1 MVCVLTQDQLDKLFQ
16 KVVKDLLTLSEQ
28 GKPFVMKNYILSLYN
43 KVNEK
48 TGNQALAQTYAA
60 LVPSKVSLARA
71 VSKTVKD
78 LISPAQVGEIAQVE
92 ADFEDFDKVG
102 AYLGVQPKPE
112 IVVSTPEKTEEQTFG
127 FKPINGII
135 NKFSGRPNTVWATT
149 GFEENPELAFSFGFT
164 RKLGSQT
171 DTTSESSG
179 YYLTAAKGSSVLR
192 KGVET
197 SDEQILDSV
206 VSVVTDSEGNT
217 LYFDENY
224 NLTAKENG
232 KAVFY
237 IIREE
242 NNQLQSIPE
251 IAATKNITEEQ
262 AQKLINKEKNYIKL
276 LKSYILS
283 GGTNK
288 IINRIS
294 GVSNGF
300 LDIKYNNPIAL
311 KDYASQLSGYS
322 VSVVKETTG
331 AITNTR
337 AYLKTRNE
345 RDPFIEIK
353 LNKVETLGEFLD
365 DSVKII
371 LGINTTDT
379 SGNKGK
385 AEVALRQKF
394 LKVYY
399 GNSSI
404 RINESG
410 LVYRVTKEEGKQKW
424 TPLTTEEEV
433 RDALVSYTNNKGKAV
448 PSSINI
454 YQEYSKGVTSFN
466 KTKDGYELFDDSSAD
481 KYLNFIIANSFT
493 YSQPNLQGNFN
504 PLHPYLMF
512 EPTLETKDLIK
523 DFKEKGLPQTP
534 TTEIPVTEATVSEKK
549 AETEGKKEKKKFE
562 KKQVTKKEELTDDEI
577 KESIRKKLNKLN
589 TQRDPSEQITEE
601 QVMAAKKWYENHP
614 ISKFVPFM
622 AMFDA
627 VNTENPKSVATWTEA
642 GITLFKGSNFTDLY
656 HEAFHAFSQMFM
668 SAKER
673 QKVYNDV
680 RNKSGSFDSYTG
692 KRVAFKN
699 ATDLEVEEYLAE
711 EFRKYMLSDGTKS
724 TPKTPITRSFF
735 EKLLDILKAL
745 FNIRVEEGIVN
756 YEASSS
762 LNELFNKLKVGN
774 INSVPYGYEN
784 RQFDKLDKI
793 TAVNPDLQAELDELS
808 YSLQIDLV
816 ESIDSIFSEIADEY
830 NSQESSG
837 LKYTSSIVT
846 DPKQRAAIYNKA
858 YNKLVERHQ
867 AIENDLET
875 LDSDD
880 PSYNDLITQYNALS
894 AVLNNFSTSESDTIT
909 ADDIFAAQK
918 DGKGFIA
925 YHMQQSKYLS
935 FEDKF
940 DTLYDAEE
948 SSKNSKGEYNKNSGN
963 EVSARD
969 LASKDVHYLIRSL
982 FKYDSKGQVEKN
994 FFGFNKLEDFDIAWN
1009 RIQNLLEGTR
1019 TADEIYSRL
1028 FNAASLRK
1036 DSKARMFNQ
1045 LLSKMGKPNNFSN
1058 EETPY
1063 LPQINL
1069 WTNFTNAFTLKRI
1082 PLTQVTIKINEIT
1095 VNDQSGSQKKRKKI
1109 TITTGAA
1116 SSETENIKR
1125 KWDNKFTD
1133 PSGDTTFIQRVT
1145 PGTTVAGTSRSQS
1158 SFLKTNKVLTDF
1170 SGGIHQA
1177 DPIRFLHAVGMDV
1190 SEHPTIIRALKSSKS
1205 EIGNF
1210 VDLVYDRLKYFS
1222 AAGIF
1227 INRPSDIIEI
1237 AVEGSTLTGLYKKLL
1252 TLERKFSDVYGS
1264 DMVSNARNDAQFELS
1279 LRSTV
1284 SNMIDNLNNV
1294 NNYHE
1299 LFEVDENGVA
1309 KYPEMFFLDARRNPM
1324 VKSLLILEKLFGEN
1338 FWMEGKG
1345 NKQTDETI
1353 GTAGK
1358 FRSLSLLNSSGV
1370 SLTEDDNH
1378 LLGVSS
1384 NEADEITSILQNFYS
1399 FVQYGVSEGTRH
1411 SDKSSTFLYKLNG
1424 GGTYYIPLS
1433 RFALNDDGFNAG
1445 VSRMVKYLTGEVEKI
1460 YRLQNGDEAGNAL
1473 VGDSTYK
1480 EIGSKLVAFEDILSA
1495 ETRKKVMA
1503 NISDN
1508 FEEVLAKKTSL
1519 REAIQKDIAN
1529 YLLTQ
1534 INNFKEDFAS
1544 TGAANNSDMMQVLR
1558 ERVMLDNSSIKLSNE
1573 EKDKALFDGYVIND
1587 FIHKFETTV
1596 MFYGDVAIYNHF
1608 KEEFHKR
1615 NAGVAATGTIPR
1627 TDESMLSLLNGYY
1640 KDKYVDSEMFKKMEE
1655 QGYVLTEYAKNRKRG
1670 RTMNSAIMEDPKLKS
1685 VYFDE
1690 YVKIAKEREKDRLGR
1705 KLTKEEEERVEKAFK
1720 EYSSMKVGDAQGYIT
1735 FDAYRA
1741 LLLSLGKWS
1750 QYQEGM
1756 YNKIIAGEDISSVE
1770 VAQFFPVKKMQYWG
1784 PLATES
1790 GLPLMAF
1797 HKFSLM
1803 PLIPSLIKGSQLEKL
1818 HNKMVS
1824 QGIDYATFVSGSKIN
1839 TVTKNGKADKFYNEK
1854 TDPSSGVAFEKPDYT
1869 FTRNE
1874 IFLDY
1879 FKDQLEIADTYK
1891 GSVIFSTQLRKLI
1904 EEGLYENG
1912 KPRSYKGTKEQFD
1925 ALSEKEKLKYTEYA
1939 KVMNYEKLV
1948 SKYTNYKIKELLKET
1963 DITYDPATD
1972 TYKLN
1977 EKLINFVRKELTRQD
1992 LAEHEIDFIK
2002 YDAAA
2007 NNLIYDLSIHPSAEK
2022 IEKLLSTLIY
2032 KRLIRQKVKGEAL
2045 IQVSGAGFE
2054 ASGLRSATAEEI
2066 ERYGTNGLS
2075 FYKPDIIN
2083 FNDKYKGY
2091 KKSALQD
2098 AYNTLK
2104 SKQPAST
2111 YWTDRYRNALTTEL
2125 AYLDAKIKGL
2135 KPEITEIVN
2144 PTSAMQV
2151 KIALQGDFKKLLK
2164 DPEVIAMAKA
2174 RGISNL
2180 DALNLVIKDEAWL
2193 AKNKQM
2199 ITIAGVRIPV
2209 QGLNSME
2216 FMQIAEFLPENAGNM
2231 VILPAEIVAKSG
2243 SDFDIDKL
2251 SLMFPSLLKTSKG
2264 VSMVKHN
2271 SSLDI
2276 DTDAVKNQIKELY
2289 LKLSDANKDVLE
2301 YSKNY
2306 LNSIPQELKTDFYE
2320 TIRAY
2325 KDEIRRIDNEIM
2337 NQFESGELYPKD
2349 LYDELYNIQ
2358 EELNDLYIAAAEP
2371 LREYKKEKVG
2381 TIIDEIDELKTQLAE
2396 ASSDGIENELLA
2408 AVVDILSMPENII
2421 DLITPNDTNLVKP
2434 LADDLAKDVRD
2445 YNPMNTLNNEGKV
2458 YKEGGKERISATRI
2472 FELRYNRYKQSS
2484 NNIGKKTLGMGAVDN
2499 TYNTIFNR
2507 VGAYMS
2513 ASVTLGSNPKTQY
2526 TVKQVIR
2533 GLDHN
2538 TMEVGDKEVIS
2549 LSNLYDKK
2557 GENRISNVIAQMMN
2571 GWVDVAKDSWI
2582 FDIQGNPEL
2591 SSTLL
2596 FMIQAGVPVDQA
2608 VYFVSQPVIRDYVK
2622 EQRRIRSVFSKP
2634 LGVPSAGT
2642 NMFRVEARRSL
2653 LSQLFPEDRYGVDAK
2668 GNTVDNFDNYKQKR
2682 HIYKT
2687 LVPKYLENKPIDFS
2701 TTTLRSNV
2709 KEKKYTEVDQQAFLH
2724 FIELEEMAKA
2734 TTALKLTLNFDT
2746 SKQSSLYEIREKQE
2760 DLRNLIEERRMPL
2773 DIVEGILLN
2782 SPIGSFNT
2790 SREVLGVVRSM
2801 FPTRDNE
2808 TFQKFLRSEFSE
2820 FYDDDVKEQYGKSF
2834 RTKQDLISAFINDFT
2849 SFAFQQFLKDPGR
2862 FNPQDPYKG
2871 LNVEMDVKKVKQFA
2885 TGAYVDNG
2893 TLYIDLEQ
2901 LNRDFRLKSFTKPSY
2916 LNSRER
2922 AVVSQTYFDN
2932 ANEFVSRN
2940 DYFKFIYERETLRNA
2955 IPFEEYSKTADF
2967 GYRVDELTINK
2978 PMTSLPLEQV
2988 AYEEFLRDN
2997 ALFNTLNINFMFKD
3011 VNGYANQLMK
3021 LVKMHP
3027 ELGNYS
3033 IMNSL
3038 HAVGKNGT
3046 FNLKISELKLDAKQ
3060 QSIYHEQLKA
3070 LADPSVQKVSNNLD
3084 NAIISK
3090 MFALLP
3096 AFNFIQSGQS
3106 TKGQFSLAGIVDNT
3120 QLAKV
3125 QAASLTW
3132 LSEKLN
3138 SEAAQPLLKNYKT
3151 LFDAMYKSPSKENL
3165 EDGVEDMDDM
3175 FRSKG
3180 KIKEYQN
3187 LPDLKIAG
3195 KKFISRAGYDPS
3207 ISVYNEKVNPN
3218 DTPEIFEKRILEL
3231 LGVGKKSEPVPTE
3244 TAGKIY
3250 AKLGNKTQSENVE
3263 IPGIGDLKDVKY
3275 DSKTFWS
3282 EVVPEAKA
3290 WFGDKLVIAYRGKRT
3305 NTFLQN
3311 YKGRLSGD
3319 PALTIG
3325 NPFDWQDETGTR
3337 DEKGIKSTLKFIH
3350 WMITGDNMGVADATP
3365 EYRQAII
3372 DDIKNGEL
3380 KNRPIIYYQE
3390 KGYATHATALDYLI
3404 NKYDWSGSST
3414 QPSVAEESVAEDVT
3428 DTVLVFDNAIE
3439 LYSKENQA
3447 RSGEKFSNTYIKD
3460 LVAKKVISKANVS
3473 GITTKKRSTPI
3484 LNEDFLTDD
3493 TYESNVRTIEENIQ
3507 KLVELQ
3513 NKGKG
3518 KKLIFSAD
3526 GYGQD
3531 LIKKSGETLYA
3542 PETFVYLSKRLFEEF
3557 GYINPGYKKVASTI
3571 DSGKA
3576 LKEQILSA
3584 EPITDEQVREKQRE
3598 CFKSLLRL

>member
-1 MVCVLTQDQLDKLFQ
+1 MVCTLNPDQLNKLFQ
-16 KVVKDLLTLSEQ
+16 KVVKDLLIASEKGQ
-28 GKPFVMKNYILSLYN
+28 PFNMKSYALTIYN
-43 KVNEK
+43 RVNEK
-48 TGNQALAQTYAA
+48 TGKQALAQTYVA
-60 LVPSKVSLARA
+60 LLPSKIALARA
-71 VSKTVKD
+71 VNK
-78 LISPAQVGEIAQVE
+78 EIKKYVPNIQE
-92 ADFEDFDKVG
+92 IEQLETDFEDFDKVG

-294 GVSNGF
+294 GISNGF

-331 AITNTR
+331 SITNTR

-562 KKQVTKKEELTDDEI
+562 KKQVTKKEELTDEEI

-1095 VNDQSGSQKKRKKI
+1095 VNDQSDSQKKRKKI

-1324 VKSLLILEKLFGEN
+1324 VKNLVILEKLFGEN

-1445 VSRMVKYLTGEVEKI
+1445 VSRMVKYLTSEVEKI

-2002 YDAAA
+2002 YDSAA

-2054 ASGLRSATAEEI
+2054 PSGLRKATAEET

-2075 FYKPDIIN
+2075 FYKY
-2083 FNDKYKGY
+2083 DKKGT
-2091 KKSALQD
+2091 K
-2098 AYNTLK
+2098 
-2104 SKQPAST
+2104 
-2111 YWTDRYRNALTTEL
+2111 
-2125 AYLDAKIKGL
+2125 
-2135 KPEITEIVN
+2135 
-2144 PTSAMQV
+2144 AMQV

-2164 DPEVIAMAKA
+2164 HPEVIAMAKA

-2193 AKNKQM
+2193 AENKQM

-2358 EELNDLYIAAAEP
+2358 EELNDLYVAAAEP

-2513 ASVTLGSNPKTQY
+2513 ASVTLGSKPETQY

-2538 TMEVGDKEVIS
+2538 TMEVGGKEVIS

-2557 GENRISNVIAQMMN
+2557 EENRISNVIAQMMN

-2709 KEKKYTEVDQQAFLH
+2709 KEKKYTEVDKQAFLH

-2760 DLRNLIEERRMPL
+2760 DLQNLIEERRMPL
-2773 DIVEGILLN
+2773 DVVEGILLN

-2834 RTKQDLISAFINDFT
+2834 RTKQDLIAAFINDFT

-2862 FNPQDPYKG
+2862 FNPKDPYKG

-2901 LNRDFRLKSFTKPSY
+2901 LNKDFRSKNFTKPSY

-2922 AVVSQTYFDN
+2922 AVVSQTYFNN

-3165 EDGVEDMDDM
+3165 ENGVEDMDDM

-3207 ISVYNEKVNPN
+3207 ISVYNEKINPE

-3231 LGVGKKSEPVPTE
+3231 L
-3244 TAGKIY
+3244 
-3250 AKLGNKTQSENVE
+3250 
-3263 IPGIGDLKDVKY
+3263 
-3275 DSKTFWS
+3275 
-3282 EVVPEAKA
+3282 
-3290 WFGDKLVIAYRGKRT
+3290 
-3305 NTFLQN
+3305 
-3311 YKGRLSGD
+3311 
-3319 PALTIG
+3319 
-3325 NPFDWQDETGTR
+3325 
-3337 DEKGIKSTLKFIH
+3337 
-3350 WMITGDNMGVADATP
+3350 
-3365 EYRQAII
+3365 
-3372 DDIKNGEL
+3372 
-3380 KNRPIIYYQE
+3380 
-3390 KGYATHATALDYLI
+3390 
-3404 NKYDWSGSST
+3404 ST
-3414 QPSVAEESVAEDVT
+3414 QPSAQPSAAEEAGAEDVT

-3439 LYSKENQA
+3439 LYSKQNQA

-3473 GITTKKRSTPI
+3473 GIYTKKISTPI

-3513 NKGKG
+3513 NKG